1 MNYAGFLIRQKRLE
15 KGWSQEGL
23 CRGVCAVSYL
33 SKIEQGKADGSDEI
47 VGELMRRLGCGWF
60 NDENDRARAAEAV
73 ECGYEAMMS
82 LDTDALRKAVEKA
95 KSDPLFLNGPYALDF
110 LLQMA
115 AAESDP
121 KPLDDRLS
129 PCFDARQAAVQAYLA
144 GDYSTAYKL
153 YPCALFLY
161 AQGANAYE
169 RGGAMEAVTLLERA
183 YSEASAEGRVF
194 LMMECCLLIG
204 NCYSNSKNIP
214 AMLKHYGVGKRLAK
228 ALRHENALS
237 VIDYNIAS
245 TRLECGEALEAY
257 NYFSKL
263 DSPDALCLHKLAIAC
278 EKMGKYAEAA
288 AAIERAE
295 SVRDSCKIDS
305 DTVGLMLDVVK
316 YRITHT
322 DYIHDENYGTLLT
335 ECFERCS
342 AKLHAGYAAF
352 HLPWMLEWLK
362 ENRRYKQAAE
372 LLESFPR

>member
-82 LDTDALRKAVEKA
+82 LDTDALCKAVEKA

-129 PCFDARQAAVQAYLA
+129 PCFDARQAAVQAYIA

-183 YSEASAEGRVF
+183 YSEASAEGRVI

-263 DSPDALCLHKLAIAC
+263 DSPNALCLHKLAIAC

-295 SVRDSCKIDS
+295 SVRDSCEIDI

-316 YRITHT
+316 YRITHA